1 VEYNKADKNVKI
13 LRPPKAPI
21 EYPTDAAIP

>member
-13 LRPPKAPI
+13 LRAHKAPI
-21 EYPTDAAIP
+21 EDPTAAAIP